1 VNGSEEF
8 GCSSRGNLGEGVHV
22 VAQMTAVAVEQT
34 NYADFHLSN
43 RDDDPKKVFMK
54 ADQNGGGAGP
64 AKNIV
69 LNEGTQSAPGSS
81 NALNFQMDSLNENL
95 PVVAANNRTHVEAS
109 QVAPSARPASR
120 ERVPWRLGSCY
131 PVIPARLFF
140 SAHVD
145 DDHTMAEI
153 QSKPNVFFF
162 STDLQ
167 ERYQPFCADFG
178 PVNLG
183 IIFRFCDMMHQKMS
197 DPRLARRPLVYY
209 CSDEP
214 DLVTN
219 TCFLLSAYLVVDHS
233 YSPEAAAEPF
243 SNFDPSP
250 IIPFR
255 DATYVTST
263 YDLRL
268 SDCLAGL
275 HKAIELGWLD
285 CDTFDVDEYEK
296 WDDPLHGDFHQL
308 CPKFIGFKGPVDD
321 GSDEFAF
328 RPDYYAPIFT
338 AKGVKAVIRLNEP
351 TTYDPAPFKEHGI
364 AHHDLY
370 FDDCTVPSS
379 AIIKKFLALC
389 EQYDGVIAV
398 HCLAGLGRTGT
409 LISIWMMTHFGL
421 TAAEC
426 IGWLRIVRPGSVI
439 GPQQQFLCDCEKVD
453 WKSADAVAPGE
464 GPNAGLFA
472 GLLSQ
477 QMANQVAQGMRARA
491 ASRE

>member
-1 VNGSEEF
+1 MN
-8 GCSSRGNLGEGVHV
+8 
-22 VAQMTAVAVEQT
+22 
-34 NYADFHLSN
+34 
-43 RDDDPKKVFMK
+43 
-54 ADQNGGGAGP
+54 
-64 AKNIV
+64 
-69 LNEGTQSAPGSS
+69 
-81 NALNFQMDSLNENL
+81 
-95 PVVAANNRTHVEAS
+95 
-109 QVAPSARPASR
+109 
-120 ERVPWRLGSCY
+120 
-131 PVIPARLFF
+131 
-140 SAHVD
+140 
-145 DDHTMAEI
+145 EI

-183 IIFRFCDMMHQKMS
+183 IVFRFCDMMHQKYS
-197 DPRLARRPLVYY
+197 DPRLSRRPLVYY

-214 DLVTN
+214 DLITN
-219 TCFLLSAYLVVDHS
+219 TTFLLAAYLVIDHS
-233 YSPEAAAEPF
+233 YTPEAAAEPF
-243 SNFDPSP
+243 DHFTPSP

-268 SDCLAGL
+268 YDCLCGL

-296 WDDPLHGDFHQL
+296 WDDPLHGDFHQI
-308 CPKFIGFKGPVDD
+308 CPKFLAFKGPVDD

-328 RPDYYAPIFT
+328 RPDYYAPIFKS
-338 AKGVKAVIRLNEP
+338 KGVKAVIRLNEP
-351 TTYDPAPFKEHGI
+351 TTYDPAPFKAEGI

-379 AIIKKFLALC
+379 TIVKKFLQLC
-389 EQYDGVIAV
+389 DQYDGVIAV

-409 LISIWMMTHFGL
+409 LISIWMMTHYGL
-421 TAAEC
+421 TAAQC

-439 GPQQQFLCDCEKVD
+439 GPQQQYLVDCEAVD
-453 WKSADAVAPGE
+453 WKAESSVEPGSGAE
-464 GPNAGLFA
+464 GSPANSGLFA

-491 ASRE
+491 AQGREGQ